1 MATSGEATNRQLVKL
16 REFSTQLAQRLKEAP
31 NKPVEPTRLAVR
43 IGAENY
49 LIEMGLAG
57 EIVSLPDIA
66 PVPWTRPWYRGLANV
81 RGRLIGVV
89 DLLHLMGREPL
100 APDQTQQVLVF
111 GEVLGVNAG
120 ILVTRAFGIRNLK
133 DLTPLDGT
141 PPMGRAS
148 WEHARYRDNEG
159 LTMTALELRELATS
173 AHFAA
178 IAV

>member
-1 MATSGEATNRQLVKL
+1 MA
-16 REFSTQLAQRLKEAP
+16 
-31 NKPVEPTRLAVR
+31 
-43 IGAENY
+43 
-49 LIEMGLAG
+49 LAG
-57 EIVSLPDIA
+57 EIVSLPDIT

-100 APDQTQQVLVF
+100 TPDQTQQVLVF

-141 PPMGRAS
+141 PPAGRAS
-148 WEHARYRDNEG
+148 WEHVRYRDNEG
-159 LTMTALELRELATS
+159 LTMIELELRELATS
-173 AHFAA
+173 TNFAS

>member
-1 MATSGEATNRQLVKL
+1 MATSSEATNRQLVKL

-31 NKPVEPTRLAVR
+31 NKPTEPTRLAIR
-43 IGAENY
+43 IGSENY
-49 LIEMGLAG
+49 LIEMALAG
-57 EIVSLPDIA
+57 EIVSLPEIT

-100 APDQTQQVLVF
+100 TPDQTQQVLVF

-141 PPMGRAS
+141 SPAGRAS
-148 WEHARYRDNEG
+148 WEHVRYRDSEG
-159 LTMTALELRELATS
+159 LAMTELELRELATS
-173 AHFAA
+173 THFAS

>member
-1 MATSGEATNRQLVKL
+1 MATSSEATNRQLVKL

-31 NKPVEPTRLAVR
+31 NKPTEPTRLAIR
-43 IGAENY
+43 IGLENY
-49 LIEMGLAG
+49 LIEMALAG
-57 EIVSLPDIA
+57 EIVSLPDIT

-100 APDQTQQVLVF
+100 TLDQTQQVLVF

-120 ILVTRAFGIRNLK
+120 ILVSRAFGIRNLK

-141 PPMGRAS
+141 PPAGRAS
-148 WEHARYRDNEG
+148 WEHVRYRDNEG
-159 LTMTALELRELATS
+159 LTMIELELRELATS
-173 AHFAA
+173 THFAS